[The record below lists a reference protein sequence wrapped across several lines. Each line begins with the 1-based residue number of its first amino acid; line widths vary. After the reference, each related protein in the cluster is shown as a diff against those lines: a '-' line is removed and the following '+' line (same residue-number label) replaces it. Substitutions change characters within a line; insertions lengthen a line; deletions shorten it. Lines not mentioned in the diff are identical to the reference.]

1 VNYKRKSRCRFFL
14 LMRSRT
20 PPISLEFQGGVWT
33 PKTPPPLGTPLQ
45 WVTVI
50 GNRMWSPCVFQ
61 WWQVDKVSPI
71 KLFDENK
78 TLSGLNLRHLLFQQ
92 NGAPYAKRIM
102 ESVFDLWKEGKIKPV
117 VDSTWALED
126 VSSSRIICHFIAPFC
141 TAIDIAEET
150 FCVVHCM

>member
-1 VNYKRKSRCRFFL
+1 
-14 LMRSRT
+14 
-20 PPISLEFQGGVWT
+20 
-33 PKTPPPLGTPLQ
+33 
-45 WVTVI
+45 
-50 GNRMWSPCVFQ
+50 VFQ

-78 TLSGLNLRHLLFQQ
+78 TLSGLNLRHLLYQQ

-126 VSSSRIICHFIAPFC
+126 VSCSQIICCSITPFVLPL
-141 TAIDIAEET
+141 T
-150 FCVVHCM
+150 